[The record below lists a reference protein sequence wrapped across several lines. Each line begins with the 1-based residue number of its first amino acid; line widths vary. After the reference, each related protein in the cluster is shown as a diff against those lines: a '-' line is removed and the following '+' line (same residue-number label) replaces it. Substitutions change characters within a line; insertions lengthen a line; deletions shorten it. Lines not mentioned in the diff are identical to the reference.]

1 MSPLHTLAHL
11 STSSLRDVTAF
22 SALPDAPVRPVRQS
36 RFAPLVAAWRGR
48 RDRSAQS
55 PSLRRPST
63 VVPARSSALDQPAA
77 CRMVA

>member
-1 MSPLHTLAHL
+1 MSPIHTLAHL
-11 STSSLRDVTAF
+11 STSSRRDITAF
-22 SALPDAPVRPVRQS
+22 SALPDAPVLPVRPS

-55 PSLRRPST
+55 PSLRRPAT
-63 VVPARSSALDQPAA
+63 ALRSRRSAADQAAA